1 MLKSPQA
8 DLVCCLQHL
17 QVLYLFSS
25 FFLSLP
31 WSHTIIQ
38 STKFEILKAFI
49 GGSFSLVL
57 FRTYDGIAGKMHSYD
72 VEGVQFRPM
81 GLLWVFFAGGSV

>member
-1 MLKSPQA
+1 MDLMLKSPQA

-17 QVLYLFSS
+17 HVLYLFSS

-31 WSHTIIQ
+31 WSYAIIQ

-49 GGSFSLVL
+49 LAVV
-57 FRTYDGIAGKMHSYD
+57 I
-72 VEGVQFRPM
+72 
-81 GLLWVFFAGGSV
+81 

>member
-1 MLKSPQA
+1 LKSPQTTKLGSIMDLMLKSPQA
-8 DLVCCLQHL
+8 DLACCLQHL
-17 QVLYLFSS
+17 QVLYLFAS

-49 GGSFSLVL
+49 LAVV
-57 FRTYDGIAGKMHSYD
+57 I
-72 VEGVQFRPM
+72 
-81 GLLWVFFAGGSV
+81 